1 MASDYQYS
9 DPRLLFELWREL
21 TGEDLL
27 SDITESKDPQGKS
40 VEGDKKEIRA
50 SQKETQKKEDKMR

>member
-27 SDITESKDPQGKS
+27 SDITESKEPQGKS

-50 SQKETQKKEDKMR
+50 IQKETQKRRIK

>member
-1 MASDYQYS
+1 MIPLPLASI
-9 DPRLLFELWREL
+9 LFELWREL

-27 SDITESKDPQGKS
+27 SDITESKEPQGKS

-50 SQKETQKKEDKMR
+50 SQKETQKRRIK

>member
-9 DPRLLFELWREL
+9 DPRLLFKLWREL

-27 SDITESKDPQGKS
+27 SDLTEIKAPQENSVKGAKRKREQVRKKSK
-40 VEGDKKEIRA
+40 
-50 SQKETQKKEDKMR
+50 KMRLK